1 MEKTISQTGVVTVKQ
16 TPAQRKEELM
26 RDGEFYRAG
35 VAHAKAQIKHGARP
49 DVLFHSAVDH
59 ATFAVR
65 TRVDSLL
72 HPTGYSVASMAPY
85 ALSAVKFIRHRKLGK
100 PALAV
105 SVLLGVAG
113 WYFKRY
119 RDQHVVGT
127 AVDNQTH

>member
-1 MEKTISQTGVVTVKQ
+1 MDKHSSQVVTVKQ
-16 TPAQRKEELM
+16 TPAERKEELM

-35 VAHAKAQIKHGARP
+35 VAHAKAQIKHGSRP
-49 DVLFHSAVDH
+49 EVLFHAAVDH

-65 TRVDSLL
+65 SRVDSLL

-85 ALSAVKFIRHRKLGK
+85 AMTAIRFIRHRKLGK

-113 WYFKRY
+113 WYWQRH
-119 RDQHVVGT
+119 RAQEVVET
-127 AVDNQTH
+127 PTSQY

>member
-1 MEKTISQTGVVTVKQ
+1 MDKTISEAGVVTVKQ

-35 VAHAKAQIKHGARP
+35 VAHAKAQIKHGSRP
-49 DVLFHSAVDH
+49 EVLFHSAVDH
-59 ATFAVR
+59 ATFALR
-65 TRVDSLL
+65 SRVDSLL

-119 RDQHVVGT
+119 RAQH
-127 AVDNQTH
+127 AVDQTIDRTTY

>member
-1 MEKTISQTGVVTVKQ
+1 MDKTISEAGVVTVKQ

-35 VAHAKAQIKHGARP
+35 VAHAKAQIRHGSRP
-49 DVLFHSAVDH
+49 EVLFHSAVDH
-59 ATFAVR
+59 ATFALR
-65 TRVDSLL
+65 SRVDSLL

-119 RDQHVVGT
+119 RAQH
-127 AVDNQTH
+127 AVDQTIDRTTY